1 MDTNREQQL
10 DDLYREVVLDHYRN
24 PRGRDP
30 VENPHGCNEGFNPV
44 CGDEVRV
51 CFSLDGD
58 RIGQIEVQGSGCSIS
73 VASGSIM
80 AEHLRGKSLGEV
92 RAIHSALMSMM
103 HGRDED
109 SDVDMGDLE
118 ALEGVKKFPV
128 RIKCALLPWV
138 TLSDALKAIEAGG
151 SRPESASSTEGAEEP
166 PPADSTTQGEERPGI
181 PCDIPE
187 DQHG

>member
-1 MDTNREQQL
+1 LDTNHEQQL

-51 CFSLDGD
+51 CFSLEGD

-80 AEHLRGKSLGEV
+80 AEHLRGKSLGEA
-92 RAIHSALMSMM
+92 RAIHSALKSMM
-103 HGRDED
+103 QSGDD
-109 SDVDMGDLE
+109 NSDIDMGDLK

-138 TLSDALKAIEAGG
+138 TLSDALKAIEKGG
-151 SRPESASSTEGAEEP
+151 TRPESTSSTEGVEATF
-166 PPADSTTQGEERPGI
+166 PADPTAKGEERPGI
-181 PCDIPE
+181 PCEIPE
-187 DQHG
+187 NHNG